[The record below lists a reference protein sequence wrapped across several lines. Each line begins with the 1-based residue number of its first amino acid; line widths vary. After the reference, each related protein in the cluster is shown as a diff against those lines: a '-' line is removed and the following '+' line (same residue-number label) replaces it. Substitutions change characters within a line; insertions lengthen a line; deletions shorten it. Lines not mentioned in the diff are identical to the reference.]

1 MTNKDNLMSKETSSN
16 KDLILNAFYS
26 EINANININKDLI
39 KKQPNDEGS
48 IKYIN
53 LVMKPTIALLEMTK
67 DYINTHYK
75 YVESLE
81 YIFSL
86 DKFFS
91 EQLDLLYDTVHNIVL
106 DIDTDIE
113 CAFEDTFFDK
123 ENFVFNLRDSITNI
137 IQSNI

>member
-1 MTNKDNLMSKETSSN
+1 MDKKYYLQLLKDSLNYVYKHNSFDNIDKAVAAITIKEF
-16 KDLILNAFYS
+16 KDQDWDY
-26 EINANININKDLI
+26 
-39 KKQPNDEGS
+39 P
-48 IKYIN
+48 
-53 LVMKPTIALLEMTK
+53 EMTK

-123 ENFVFNLRDSITNI
+123 ENFVFNLRDSITNS